1 MFPSTVCLSS
11 CCKKLTTTKLYSPV
25 HVDVEPIKP
34 LVTQAAAAQEVGRLG
49 GHLIIG
55 FHKPA
60 AAAAEPAVHPL
71 ADAAAASAGN
81 VRDDASVA
89 LGELVL
95 LACAAPRRGADGDRL
110 GPGQTGSAHVCD
122 DAEPDDPAGVE
133 APPRPG
139 LRGVGSD
146 EDGEEVGQGRGGRR
160 QPGDGAHPPSQRG
173 LLLGCRLMR
182 PHHPLAKF
190 SSTSVSMRVCE

>member
-1 MFPSTVCLSS
+1 MGTHVPVNRMSS
-11 CCKKLTTTKLYSPV
+11 SCKKLTMKLYSPV

-34 LVTQAAAAQEVGRLG
+34 LVTQAAAAQEVGRLRR
-49 GHLIIG
+49 HLIIG

-60 AAAAEPAVHPL
+60 VAVPEPAVHPL
-71 ADAAAASAGN
+71 ADAAAASAGH

-95 LACAAPRRGADGDRL
+95 LARAAPGRGADGDRL
-110 GPGQTGSAHVCD
+110 GPGQTGSAHVCN
-122 DAEPDDPAGVE
+122 DAEPDPAGVE

-139 LRGVGSD
+139 LRGVGSQ
-146 EDGEEVGQGRGGRR
+146 EDGEEVDQGRGGRR
-160 QPGDGAHPPSQRG
+160 QLGDGAPPSRRG

-182 PHHPLAKF
+182 PHHPLTKF
-190 SSTSVSMRVCE
+190 SSTSASMWFCE